1 MTFKHCFDP
10 VVDAHTRVLI
20 LGSLPGEASLA
31 HQQYYAHKQNKF
43 WHLVGEVIGEDLVAM
58 EYEARLQTL
67 RAHRVG
73 LWDVVA
79 QARREG
85 SLDGDIRDH
94 EGNDLVALVERL
106 PALEAIAF
114 NGGTAARIGER
125 ILGARARAMTILRLP
140 SSSPAY
146 ASMNF
151 AAKLVQWRALGTF
164 TGDPDAPMSAGA
176 HKRKRAATS
185 PR

>member
-1 MTFKHCFDP
+1 MSFKRCFPP
-10 VVDAHTRVLI
+10 VVDARTRVLI

-43 WHLVGEVIGEDLVAM
+43 WHLVGEVIGVDLPTLD
-58 EYEARLQTL
+58 YEARLQAL
-67 RAHRVG
+67 RDHRVG

-85 SLDGDIRDH
+85 SLDGNIRDH
-94 EGNDLVALVERL
+94 AGNDLVALIEGL

-125 ILGARARAMTILRLP
+125 ILGVHAQRFRLLMLP

-151 AAKLVQWRALGTF
+151 AAKLVAWRALGDMV
-164 TGDPDAPMSAGA
+164 GEPVDARAS
-176 HKRKRAATS
+176 KRVK
-185 PR
+185 P

>member
-1 MTFKHCFDP
+1 MTLKRCFPP
-10 VVDAHTRVLI
+10 VIDAHTRVLI

-31 HQQYYAHKQNKF
+31 HQQYYAHKQNRF
-43 WHLVGEVIGEDLVAM
+43 WHLVGELIGEDLAAM
-58 EYEARLQTL
+58 EYALRLQTL
-67 RAHRVG
+67 LAHRIG

-85 SLDGDIRDH
+85 SLDGNIRDH
-94 EGNDLVALVERL
+94 SANDLVELIESL

-125 ILGARARAMTILRLP
+125 ILGPHAQRFRILRLP

-151 AAKLVQWRALGTF
+151 AAKLVAWRALGEF
-164 TGDPDAPMSAGA
+164 AGPG
-176 HKRKRAATS
+176 RAV
-185 PR
+185 

>member
-1 MTFKHCFDP
+1 MSIKRCFAP
-10 VVDAHTRVLI
+10 VVDARTRVLI

-43 WHLVGEVIGEDLVAM
+43 WHLVGEVIGVDLPALD
-58 EYEARLQTL
+58 YEARLQAL
-67 RAHRVG
+67 LDHRVG

-85 SLDGDIRDH
+85 SLDGNIRDH
-94 EGNDLVALVERL
+94 AGNDLVALIDGL

-125 ILGARARAMTILRLP
+125 ILGVHARRFRLLLLP

-151 AAKLVQWRALGTF
+151 AAKLVAWRALGDV
-164 TGDPDAPMSAGA
+164 TGEPSDARAS
-176 HKRKRAATS
+176 KRGK
-185 PR
+185 P

>member
-1 MTFKHCFDP
+1 MSIKRCFAP

-31 HQQYYAHKQNKF
+31 HQQYYAHKQNRF
-43 WHLVGEVIGEDLVAM
+43 WHLVGEVIGANLPAM
-58 EYEARLQTL
+58 AYDARLQTL
-67 RAHRVG
+67 LEHRVG

-85 SLDGDIRDH
+85 SLDGNIRDH
-94 EGNDLVALVERL
+94 AGNDLIALIEGL

-114 NGGTAARIGER
+114 NGGTAARIGGR
-125 ILGARARAMTILRLP
+125 ILGPHAQRFRILRMP
-140 SSSPAY
+140 SSSPAH

-151 AAKLVQWRALGTF
+151 AAKLAAWRALGEF
-164 TGDPDAPMSAGA
+164 AVA
-176 HKRKRAATS
+176 
-185 PR
+185 